1 MNAGIDSPWFAQGKR
16 ANGMAGLSF
25 GINLDICHTYGHCP
39 NRLSIRNANVDIH
52 KLLLV
57 FSISVLLTACG
68 SSPEKQK
75 AKAEARQTEEQTKTM
90 QEYKACVKKAKTDQD
105 KLDACE
111 RMLKAIQ

>member
-1 MNAGIDSPWFAQGKR
+1 MK
-16 ANGMAGLSF
+16 
-25 GINLDICHTYGHCP
+25 
-39 NRLSIRNANVDIH
+39 IRNII
-52 KLLLV
+52 LT
-57 FSISVLLTACG
+57 FSIAVMLTACG

-111 RMLKAIQ
+111 RLMKAVQ